1 MNLLK
6 LKFLNEGLY
15 RSPSAERMNLYQIE
29 NLEEVVSS
37 VCS

>member
-6 LKFLNEGLY
+6 LKLLNEGLY
-15 RSPSAERMNLYQIE
+15 RSPSERMNLYQIE

>member
-6 LKFLNEGLY
+6 LKPLNEGLY